1 MHRLHPYP
9 DVQVMFRRLLIAT
22 LIGLLAALAV
32 ALFRHAMV
40 VLETLLLSN
49 DSGSLVNAAQS
60 LPAWRRLVTPA
71 LGGLTA
77 GTLLWLWQRRSVAR
91 PHAATD
97 YMEALET
104 GDGCFDTPASL
115 VKSLA
120 SLLVVVTGS
129 AIGREGAMIL
139 LAALAASLFARRFTP
154 QSEWKLWVACGAA
167 AGMASAYH
175 APLAGSLFIAE
186 ILFGTLMLA
195 SLGPVVISA
204 VIALLLT
211 QFLNGGAAP
220 LYHVVLQQNLS
231 ALHYGLM
238 LATGLLAGLCGPL
251 FIWLMDY
258 SHRGFVK
265 LKLAPPWQLA
275 LGGLI
280 VGGLSLITPAVWGN
294 GYSVVQSYL
303 LLPPSGALLVY
314 ALWYMQISNATRD
327 GLKETALA
335 VARTMADMPQVKRGL
350 EAPPQQKI
358 IQPLAQAITR
368 RNDLLYA
375 IVTDMQGIRYSHP
388 DSSIIGKPFIGHDI
402 QPTLQ
407 GKENVAINHGVL
419 APALRV
425 FTPVFNER
433 HQQIGVVVVGI
444 SLSKVD
450 EQIANSRWDVLLTI
464 LFSALVC
471 ALGTWSLVRGLKRVL
486 LGLEPH
492 EISTQFQQRQAMLH
506 ALKEG
511 VVAVDAHG
519 EVNLINPAAE
529 EILFSGPDK
538 TLVHSPLLDD
548 LQTVLQSGEPMYDRE
563 LGCNGLLLIGNT
575 VPIRSQGAVVG
586 AICTFRDKTEV
597 SQLLQR
603 LDGMMSYVDALRTTS
618 HEFMNKLHVILGLL
632 NMKSYGKLEEYVLQT
647 AHRYQADIGDI
658 QHRIKSPV
666 VAGFLISK
674 IQRATEC
681 GFTLTLAEES
691 LVPDCPN
698 EKQVTVLVTVLGN
711 LIENALDAMSG
722 QAEGEIGLLL
732 HYQDGWLS
740 GEVSDDGPGIP
751 ENNIDAIFN
760 KGFSTKGENRGVG
773 LFLANQQ
780 LRELGGTLAVESE
793 PGVFTQFFVHLP
805 WDSKR
810 KPA

>member
-251 FIWLMDY
+251 FIWL
-258 SHRGFVK
+258 
-265 LKLAPPWQLA
+265 
-275 LGGLI
+275 
-280 VGGLSLITPAVWGN
+280 
-294 GYSVVQSYL
+294 
-303 LLPPSGALLVY
+303 
-314 ALWYMQISNATRD
+314 
-327 GLKETALA
+327 
-335 VARTMADMPQVKRGL
+335 
-350 EAPPQQKI
+350 
-358 IQPLAQAITR
+358 
-368 RNDLLYA
+368 
-375 IVTDMQGIRYSHP
+375 
-388 DSSIIGKPFIGHDI
+388 
-402 QPTLQ
+402 
-407 GKENVAINHGVL
+407 
-419 APALRV
+419 
-425 FTPVFNER
+425 
-433 HQQIGVVVVGI
+433 
-444 SLSKVD
+444 
-450 EQIANSRWDVLLTI
+450 
-464 LFSALVC
+464 
-471 ALGTWSLVRGLKRVL
+471 
-486 LGLEPH
+486 
-492 EISTQFQQRQAMLH
+492 
-506 ALKEG
+506 
-511 VVAVDAHG
+511 
-519 EVNLINPAAE
+519 
-529 EILFSGPDK
+529 
-538 TLVHSPLLDD
+538 
-548 LQTVLQSGEPMYDRE
+548 
-563 LGCNGLLLIGNT
+563 
-575 VPIRSQGAVVG
+575 
-586 AICTFRDKTEV
+586 
-597 SQLLQR
+597 
-603 LDGMMSYVDALRTTS
+603 
-618 HEFMNKLHVILGLL
+618 
-632 NMKSYGKLEEYVLQT
+632 
-647 AHRYQADIGDI
+647 
-658 QHRIKSPV
+658 
-666 VAGFLISK
+666 
-674 IQRATEC
+674 
-681 GFTLTLAEES
+681 
-691 LVPDCPN
+691 
-698 EKQVTVLVTVLGN
+698 
-711 LIENALDAMSG
+711 
-722 QAEGEIGLLL
+722 
-732 HYQDGWLS
+732 
-740 GEVSDDGPGIP
+740 
-751 ENNIDAIFN
+751 
-760 KGFSTKGENRGVG
+760 
-773 LFLANQQ
+773 
-780 LRELGGTLAVESE
+780 
-793 PGVFTQFFVHLP
+793 
-805 WDSKR
+805 
-810 KPA
+810 

>member
-238 LATGLLAGLCGPL
+238 LATGLLAGLCLAGLRAFVRHRRENAWWRWIYVLGGGYVLWDL
-251 FIWLMDY
+251 FAIAAGLDFWEKLLY
-258 SHRGFVK
+258 SMFDTALPCWDLLWGGFV
-265 LKLAPPWQLA
+265 LPGAGAFVLGLA
-275 LGGLI
+275 LL
-280 VGGLSLITPAVWGN
+280 ARRR
-294 GYSVVQSYL
+294 
-303 LLPPSGALLVY
+303 
-314 ALWYMQISNATRD
+314 RD
-327 GLKETALA
+327 
-335 VARTMADMPQVKRGL
+335 AR
-350 EAPPQQKI
+350 
-358 IQPLAQAITR
+358 
-368 RNDLLYA
+368 
-375 IVTDMQGIRYSHP
+375 
-388 DSSIIGKPFIGHDI
+388 
-402 QPTLQ
+402 
-407 GKENVAINHGVL
+407 
-419 APALRV
+419 
-425 FTPVFNER
+425 
-433 HQQIGVVVVGI
+433 
-444 SLSKVD
+444 
-450 EQIANSRWDVLLTI
+450 
-464 LFSALVC
+464 
-471 ALGTWSLVRGLKRVL
+471 
-486 LGLEPH
+486 
-492 EISTQFQQRQAMLH
+492 
-506 ALKEG
+506 
-511 VVAVDAHG
+511 
-519 EVNLINPAAE
+519 
-529 EILFSGPDK
+529 
-538 TLVHSPLLDD
+538 
-548 LQTVLQSGEPMYDRE
+548 
-563 LGCNGLLLIGNT
+563 
-575 VPIRSQGAVVG
+575 
-586 AICTFRDKTEV
+586 
-597 SQLLQR
+597 
-603 LDGMMSYVDALRTTS
+603 
-618 HEFMNKLHVILGLL
+618 
-632 NMKSYGKLEEYVLQT
+632 
-647 AHRYQADIGDI
+647 
-658 QHRIKSPV
+658 
-666 VAGFLISK
+666 
-674 IQRATEC
+674 
-681 GFTLTLAEES
+681 
-691 LVPDCPN
+691 
-698 EKQVTVLVTVLGN
+698 
-711 LIENALDAMSG
+711 
-722 QAEGEIGLLL
+722 
-732 HYQDGWLS
+732 
-740 GEVSDDGPGIP
+740 
-751 ENNIDAIFN
+751 
-760 KGFSTKGENRGVG
+760 
-773 LFLANQQ
+773 
-780 LRELGGTLAVESE
+780 
-793 PGVFTQFFVHLP
+793 
-805 WDSKR
+805 
-810 KPA
+810 